1 MSWNVVRSAAAAL
14 LLALVVLTAA
24 PAYAAAPSGTPA
36 LETGTVLEQIWDWV
50 TSIFGGGEGVETD
63 HRCGVDPNGEDCA
76 TSLTIETDHR
86 CGVDPNGGGLVCEP

>member
-24 PAYAAAPSGTPA
+24 PAHATAPAGAPA
-36 LETGTVLEQIWDWV
+36 LDAGVLQQIWDWV
-50 TSIFGGGEGVETD
+50 TSIFGGGEGD

-76 TSLTIETDHR
+76 PTLIIETDHR